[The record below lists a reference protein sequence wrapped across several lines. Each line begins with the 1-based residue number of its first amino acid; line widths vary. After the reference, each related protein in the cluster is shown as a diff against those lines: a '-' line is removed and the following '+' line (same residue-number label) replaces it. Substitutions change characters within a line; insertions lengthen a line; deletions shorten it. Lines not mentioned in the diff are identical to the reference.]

1 MTRQVRLLK
10 VLVQTVWV
18 EMDDETG
25 DIAERVG
32 GMVAVPAADWST
44 FYERH
49 TADFAALQQRVAAES
64 NGHVGGVAAPADAA
78 PPGLRGLYGGE

>member
-1 MTRQVRLLK
+1 MTRQARLLK

-25 DIAERVG
+25 DIVEQVG
-32 GMVAVPAADWST
+32 GMVAVPAAEWPT

-49 TADFAALQQRVAAES
+49 TADFAALQKNLAAQG
-64 NGHVGGVAAPADAA
+64 NGQVVEDVKEGG
-78 PPGLRGLYGGE
+78 